1 MDRPTGGVERIGM
14 EAYLGLADFNKNLS
28 SYNKSIEAAVS
39 KTEKAAQ
46 ASGKASAAITG
57 RGGLGG
63 ALGSLIPVLG
73 GVGASLISIAGPLLA
88 AGTGLF
94 ALGKTVVEV
103 KEMIAE
109 ALPMEGVQKA
119 FYALAASAG
128 SSGREMLAAFRMASG
143 GMIDELALMQRF
155 NKAAQLV
162 SLDFAVNLPEAIG
175 YLGKVS
181 AATGESMDYLYNSL
195 ITGVGRLSK
204 PILDNLNVMV
214 DLELAYQDWAAA
226 NGKVADSLSQ
236 TEKQAA
242 VMAQVMAQLR
252 VNTAALT
259 SPTELASGAV
269 AALGAEFAN
278 LRRDIGSVFLPAVQ
292 AGATALRQIVLRIR
306 EAIDVGGEW
315 RVGLVELGAWLK
327 AIVVTIGNF
336 GVSVTEGLIGP
347 LGKGFSGF
355 IVFLGKVAM
364 AAAQWGANIVS
375 ALAMGMVSA
384 MRIVLVPVFTSLAKM
399 MAYWLA
405 PGSPPRIA
413 PDIYDWGTA
422 AMGEFIRGMTDAD
435 FGALNAIQKPLQEVL
450 DLFAAQGRMEK
461 GEIGPTYVSISKR
474 IIADLQG
481 TGKVTEETLA
491 ALRETTGEYAED
503 VVALVQAELELA
515 QATEAVERAEKA
527 LDDARKRR
535 TQTQEELG
543 DAVREYNRLLRMGAP
558 TEKLAGQLAAIRAAE
573 KQVTLAKQQ
582 EQAAEA
588 NVETERDGLDALEES
603 VQVRRAALD
612 EMLEMARALIPPIES
627 VVKALKEVAD
637 AVATA
642 IEVPEPVLPKIDFG
656 VMFAGLSGEINERSR
671 TIEFELWKTIQR
683 ITGFGGP
690 LDHLKAQIELMRLTW
705 QYQME
710 KAGASIDA
718 LGQKIDDLRGKWDN
732 LVKALTLGVL
742 PKLVDVGKVIAF
754 LADIQIEQLN
764 KKLIAGAQMADVARW
779 AYDRLAAAFNAESG
793 PIKAVEALIG
803 RVDGLKEALEGIVSP
818 AFREV
823 VRRGIEMLFD
833 PLGAIMTWASDLIG
847 MLLKVLEV
855 YNEFTGLNIQ
865 VPALEDLRKWL
876 DRTKK
881 PPVPEEE
888 KDETAPRT
896 GGSRIAT
903 GTKNF
908 IGGLA
913 LVGERGP
920 ELVVLPKGSTV
931 FTASETA
938 RMLRQDYAHPDR
950 SLVTYTDGLSQ
961 PSKMVNLTFG
971 DVRIAN
977 DMDWVT
983 FKAGVH
989 KAVLEGIA

>member
-119 FYALAASAG
+119 FYAMAASAG
-128 SSGREMLAAFRMASG
+128 SSGQEMLAAFRVASG

-204 PILDNLNVMV
+204 PILDNLMVMV

-226 NGKVADSLSQ
+226 NGKVADSLTQ

-252 VNTAALT
+252 VNTAALA

-315 RVGLVELGAWLK
+315 RAGLVELGAWLK

-336 GVSVTEGLIGP
+336 GISVTEGLIGP
-347 LGKGFSGF
+347 LGKGFSGLM
-355 IVFLGKVAM
+355 VFLGKVAM

-384 MRIVLVPVFTSLAKM
+384 MRIVLVPVFTSLAKL

-405 PGSPPRIA
+405 PGSPPRFA

-435 FGALNAIQKPLQEVL
+435 FGALNKIQKPLQEVL

-461 GEIGPTYVSISKR
+461 GEVGPTYVSISKR

-503 VVALVQAELELA
+503 VVALVRAELELA

-582 EQAAEA
+582 EAVAEA

-627 VVKALKEVAD
+627 VAKILKEA
-637 AVATA
+637 AEAK
-642 IEVPEPVLPKIDFG
+642 IEIPEPVLPKVDFG

-671 TIEFELWKTIQR
+671 TIEFELWKTVQR

-705 QYQME
+705 QYQMM
-710 KAGASIDA
+710 KAGASTDA
-718 LGQKIDDLRGKWDN
+718 LGKKLDDLREKWDT
-732 LVKALTLGVL
+732 LAKALTLGVL
-742 PKLVDVGKVIAF
+742 PNLADVGKVIAF

-764 KKLIAGAQMADVARW
+764 KKLIAAAQMADVARW
-779 AYDRLAAAFNAESG
+779 AYDRLAAAFNAEKG
-793 PIKAVEALIG
+793 PIKMVEALIG
-803 RVDGLKEALEGIVSP
+803 RVDGLKASLEGIVSP

-865 VPALEDLRKWL
+865 VPALEGLREWL
-876 DRTKK
+876 GRTKK
-881 PPVPEEE
+881 PPVSEEE
-888 KDETAPRT
+888 KEETAPRT

-903 GTKNF
+903 GTKDF

-950 SLVTYTDGLSQ
+950 SLADYASMQAQ

-977 DMDWVT
+977 DMDWIT